1 MLRYLMIKAIAT
13 VADLEMPAKQCT
25 ITQPLPSRTL
35 STMRKEIHIKHFLI
49 SQQAKLL

>member
-1 MLRYLMIKAIAT
+1 MLRYLIIYAIAT

-35 STMRKEIHIKHFLI
+35 SVKIRRKTQTHY
-49 SQQAKLL
+49 LLSKI